1 MGQIMGQ
8 AGGHILARERA
19 GYTATHDRNPTP
31 AGARRLTTNRQGP
44 NSAMLR
50 LHVLGPFQLCDSAN
64 RPIQVRSRKAQALLA
79 LLAISPRGERTRVWL
94 RDKLW
99 SLSDERKSSTNLR
112 QILFELRRDIGP
124 LADRALDFGPQ
135 TISFRPGRVWID
147 RLAVDEDPSL
157 FAALG
162 LNDMTELLEGM
173 DIGDPEFEDW
183 LSLERGLWADR
194 AERLMLEAETVSA
207 RARSGQMA
215 PVESQ
220 PTHRIS
226 LALMKSVLHGSDNLG
241 THLADRVV
249 ESIANSIREFQPVRI
264 LDLRDQSGSLEDLL
278 ASANTEFYCRLRLL
292 RIGENVTLT
301 FFLHRVSRMAL
312 EWSQSI
318 QCRIDDLISYDGQI
332 IQGFVAQNVDRLVR
346 TLLENIPEDTESE
359 IARSGY
365 AAMNLIFRMT
375 DDALGQA
382 ITMLDHPAM
391 GRSPLH
397 AALRSYIA
405 SFHVG
410 DNIGPYTEEAREY
423 LRKDIAS
430 RLAPTPFNSIA
441 LASLGHVMGYVFHEF
456 EASRALLEQA
466 IRLNPSQAF
475 AWDHYALNKIY
486 TGDFKAAQMA
496 AERASF
502 LGAYSPI
509 SFSYETTLAMAST
522 LAGDFDRAVVAGRRA
537 LQVQPR
543 SNAALRYLMIAHS
556 ARGDR
561 AQAETVRDQLLSLDP
576 NFTDPEVQ
584 ELRFGS
590 RLVRAAGPIS
600 TELRKLLG

>member
-1 MGQIMGQ
+1 MDQTGGQF
-8 AGGHILARERA
+8 LTRERA
-19 GYTATHDRNPTP
+19 GYAGMVDRCPSP
-31 AGARRLTTNRQGP
+31 SGARRLTTNRQGQT
-44 NSAMLR
+44 SAMLR
-50 LHVLGPFQLCDSAN
+50 LHVLGPFRLCDSSN
-64 RPIQVRSRKAQALLA
+64 RPIQIRSRKAQALLA

-99 SLSDERKSSTNLR
+99 SLSDEKKSSTNLR

-135 TISFRPGRVWID
+135 TISFRPGRVWVD
-147 RLAVDEDPSL
+147 RQAVDEDPSL
-157 FAALG
+157 LSALG
-162 LNDMTELLEGM
+162 LNDMSELLEGM

-183 LSLERGLWADR
+183 LSLERGNWADR
-194 AERLMLEAETVSA
+194 AETLMEDAEIVA
-207 RARSGQMA
+207 AKARSAQVSTIGS
-215 PVESQ
+215 E

-241 THLADRVV
+241 THLADRLI

-264 LDLRDQSGSLEDLL
+264 LDLRDQSGSLEDLI

-318 QCRIDDLISYDGQI
+318 QCRIDDLIAYDGQI

-346 TLLENIPEDTESE
+346 TLLDSIPDDPEGEV
-359 IARSGY
+359 ARSGY

-382 ITMLDHPAM
+382 MKMLDNPAS

-397 AALRSYIA
+397 SALRSYIA

-410 DNIGPYTEEAREY
+410 DNIGPYTDEAREH
-423 LRKDIAS
+423 LRRDIAN

-456 EASRALLEQA
+456 EASRAILEQA

-486 TGDFKAAQMA
+486 TGDFKGAQQA
-496 AERASF
+496 AERASY

-509 SFSYETTLAMAST
+509 SFSYETTLAMASA

-537 LQVQPR
+537 LQIQPR
-543 SNAALRYLMIAHS
+543 SNAALRYLMVAHS
-556 ARGDR
+556 ARGEK
-561 AQAETVRDQLLSLDP
+561 AQAESVRDQLLSLDP
-576 NFTDPEVQ
+576 DFIDPEVQ
-584 ELRFGS
+584 EIRFGS
-590 RLVRAAGPIS
+590 KLVHSAGPIA